1 MTAQRL
7 STLRSR
13 LRAGTV
19 AAFLAAPLAAVLAVP
34 LAVPAAAHG
43 FKAGDLELAHPWAR
57 ATPPGAKVGGGYVT
71 IENAGGTADR
81 LVSATTEIAGRTEIH
96 EMAVKDGVMTMRP
109 MNDGVEIP
117 AHGKVAL
124 KPGGYHL
131 MLMDL
136 KQPLKAGESF
146 SGTLTFE
153 KAGTVKVTF
162 SVEPIGTTT
171 PGEMAMPDGMTMDH
185 GGDGMQMDHGSG
197 Q

>member
-1 MTAQRL
+1 MSAQTL
-7 STLRSR
+7 SNVRSR
-13 LRAGTV
+13 LRAGIV
-19 AAFLAAPLAAVLAVP
+19 AALLAAPLSAVMAVP

-71 IENAGGTADR
+71 IENTGGTADR
-81 LVSATTEIAGRTEIH
+81 LISATADVAGRTEIH

-109 MNDGVEIP
+109 MNEGVEIP
-117 AHGKVAL
+117 AHGEVAL

-131 MLMDL
+131 MLMEL

-153 KAGTVKVTF
+153 KAGTVKVKF

-171 PGEMAMPDGMTMDH
+171 PSEMAMPDGMTMDH
-185 GGDGMQMDHGSG
+185 GGDGMQMDHGSA